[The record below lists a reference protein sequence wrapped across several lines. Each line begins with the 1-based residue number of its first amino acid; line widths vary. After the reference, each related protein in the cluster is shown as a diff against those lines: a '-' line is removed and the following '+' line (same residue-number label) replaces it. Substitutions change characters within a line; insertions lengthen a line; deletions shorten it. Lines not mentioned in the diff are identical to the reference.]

1 MVSRHM
7 TPQEIED
14 HKTVEYYSAAVTAWF
29 NTALKHD
36 KSILTLAAGGIGLL
50 ITLLTTVGL
59 STAEALVLYVFAIG
73 CFVVALVS
81 VLIVFRNNKIHIEN
95 ILAGKQTGTDPCLA
109 KVDLVAIWAFG
120 LGVVLT
126 AVIGISAAIH
136 SFTTKEKF
144 MATEGSKTTPST
156 SLNESFNGA
165 ARIQPSG
172 DFTKSFNG
180 AANLQPQPAASAP
193 ASPPTTVASTPATS
207 SPAQAS
213 NGK

>member
-1 MVSRHM
+1 M

-14 HKTVEYYSAAVTAWF
+14 HKRIEYYSAAVTAWF
-29 NTALKHD
+29 NTALEHD

-59 STAEALVLYVFAIG
+59 STAEALVLYILAIG

-81 VLIVFRNNKIHIEN
+81 VLIVFRDNKIHIEN
-95 ILAGKQTGTDPCLA
+95 ILTGKETGTDPCLA
-109 KVDLVAIWAFG
+109 KVDGVAIWAFG

-126 AVIGISAAIH
+126 AVIGVSAAIH
-136 SFTTKEKF
+136 SFTTKEKL
-144 MATEGSKTTPST
+144 MATESNKTTQPT
-156 SLNESFNGA
+156 SINESFNGA
-165 ARIQPSG
+165 ARIQPTS

-193 ASPPTTVASTPATS
+193 VSQSTTAASTPTTTP
-207 SPAQAS
+207 PAQTG

>member
-1 MVSRHM
+1 M

-14 HKTVEYYSAAVTAWF
+14 HKRIEYYSAAVTAWF
-29 NTALKHD
+29 NTALEHD

-59 STAEALVLYVFAIG
+59 STAEALVLYILAIG

-81 VLIVFRNNKIHIEN
+81 VLIVFRDNKIHIEN
-95 ILAGKQTGTDPCLA
+95 ILTGKETGTDPCLA
-109 KVDLVAIWAFG
+109 KVDGVAIWAFG

-126 AVIGISAAIH
+126 AVIGVSAAIH
-136 SFTTKEKF
+136 SFTTKEKL
-144 MATEGSKTTPST
+144 MATESNKTTQPT
-156 SLNESFNGA
+156 SINESFNGA
-165 ARIQPSG
+165 ARIQPTS

-193 ASPPTTVASTPATS
+193 VSQSTTAASTPTTTP
-207 SPAQAS
+207 PAQTS

>member
-1 MVSRHM
+1 M

-14 HKTVEYYSAAVTAWF
+14 HKRIEYYSAAVTAWF
-29 NTALKHD
+29 NTALEHD

-59 STAEALVLYVFAIG
+59 STAEALVLYILAIG

-81 VLIVFRNNKIHIEN
+81 VLIVFRDNKIHIEN
-95 ILAGKQTGTDPCLA
+95 ILTGKETGTDPCLA
-109 KVDLVAIWAFG
+109 KVDGVAIWAFG

-126 AVIGISAAIH
+126 AVIGVSAAIH
-136 SFTTKEKF
+136 SFTTKEKL
-144 MATEGSKTTPST
+144 MATESNKTTQPT
-156 SLNESFNGA
+156 SINESFNGA
-165 ARIQPSG
+165 ARIQPTG

-193 ASPPTTVASTPATS
+193 VSQSTTAASTPTTTP
-207 SPAQAS
+207 PAQTG

>member
-1 MVSRHM
+1 M

-14 HKTVEYYSAAVTAWF
+14 HKRIEYYSAAVTAWF
-29 NTALKHD
+29 NTALEHD

-59 STAEALVLYVFAIG
+59 STAEALVLYILAIG

-81 VLIVFRNNKIHIEN
+81 VLIVFRDNKIHIEN
-95 ILAGKQTGTDPCLA
+95 ILTGKETGTDPCLA
-109 KVDLVAIWAFG
+109 KVDGVAIWAFG

-126 AVIGISAAIH
+126 AVIGVSAAIH
-136 SFTTKEKF
+136 SFTTKEKP
-144 MATEGSKTTPST
+144 MATESNKTTQPT
-156 SLNESFNGA
+156 SINESFNGA
-165 ARIQPSG
+165 ARIQPTG

-193 ASPPTTVASTPATS
+193 VSQSTTAASTPTTTP
-207 SPAQAS
+207 PAQTS

>member
-1 MVSRHM
+1 M

-14 HKTVEYYSAAVTAWF
+14 HKKIEYYSAAVTAWF
-29 NTALKHD
+29 NTALEHD

-59 STAEALVLYVFAIG
+59 STAEALVLYIFAIG

-81 VLIVFRNNKIHIEN
+81 VLIVFRDNKIHIEN
-95 ILAGKQTGTDPCLA
+95 ILTGKEIGTDPCLA
-109 KVDLVAIWAFG
+109 KVDGVAIWAFG

-136 SFTTKEKF
+136 SFTTKEKT
-144 MATEGSKTTPST
+144 MATESNKATQSSPI
-156 SLNESFNGA
+156 NESFNGA
-165 ARIQPSG
+165 ARIQPTG

-180 AANLQPQPAASAP
+180 AANLQPQPSASAP
-193 ASPPTTVASTPATS
+193 AASSTVVVPTQTPTTTTPT
-207 SPAQAS
+207 QTS

>member
-1 MVSRHM
+1 M

-14 HKTVEYYSAAVTAWF
+14 HKRIEYYSAAVTAWF
-29 NTALKHD
+29 NTALEHD

-59 STAEALVLYVFAIG
+59 STAEALVLYILAIG

-81 VLIVFRNNKIHIEN
+81 VLIVFRDNKIHIEN
-95 ILAGKQTGTDPCLA
+95 ILTGKETGTDPCLA
-109 KVDLVAIWAFG
+109 KVDGVAIWAFG

-126 AVIGISAAIH
+126 AVIGVSAAIH
-136 SFTTKEKF
+136 SFTTKEKP
-144 MATEGSKTTPST
+144 MATESNKTTQPT
-156 SLNESFNGA
+156 SINESFNGA
-165 ARIQPSG
+165 ARIQPTS

-193 ASPPTTVASTPATS
+193 VSQSTTAASTPTTTP
-207 SPAQAS
+207 PAQTS

>member
-1 MVSRHM
+1 M

-14 HKTVEYYSAAVTAWF
+14 HKKIEYYSAAVTAWF
-29 NTALKHD
+29 NTALEHD

-59 STAEALVLYVFAIG
+59 STAEALVLYIFAIG

-81 VLIVFRNNKIHIEN
+81 VLIVFRDNKIHIEN
-95 ILAGKQTGTDPCLA
+95 ILTGKETGTDPCLA
-109 KVDLVAIWAFG
+109 KVDGVAIWAFG

-136 SFTTKEKF
+136 SFTTKEKT
-144 MATEGSKTTPST
+144 MATESNKATQSSPI
-156 SLNESFNGA
+156 NESFNGA
-165 ARIQPSG
+165 ARIQPTG

-180 AANLQPQPAASAP
+180 AANLQPQPSASAP
-193 ASPPTTVASTPATS
+193 AASSTVVVPTQTPTTTTPT
-207 SPAQAS
+207 QTS

>member
-1 MVSRHM
+1 M

-14 HKTVEYYSAAVTAWF
+14 HKKIEYYSAAVTAWF
-29 NTALKHD
+29 NTALEHD

-50 ITLLTTVGL
+50 ITLLTAVGI
-59 STAEALVLYVFAIG
+59 STAEALLLYIFAIC

-81 VLIVFRNNKIHIEN
+81 VLIVFSSNKNHIES
-95 ILAGKQTGTDPCLA
+95 ILTVGQKGTDPCLA
-109 KVDLVAIWAFG
+109 KADGVAIWAFG

-126 AVIGISAAIH
+126 ATIAISAAIH
-136 SFTTKEKF
+136 SFTTKEKP
-144 MATEGSKTTPST
+144 MATESNKTTQPS

-165 ARIQPSG
+165 ARIQPTG

-180 AANLQPQPAASAP
+180 AANLQPQP
-193 ASPPTTVASTPATS
+193 TTSTPAAYSTTVVPTPTPT
-207 SPAQAS
+207 PATTTPTQTS

>member
-1 MVSRHM
+1 M
-7 TPQEIED
+7 TPQEIDD
-14 HKTVEYYSAAVTAWF
+14 HKTVEFYSAAVTAWF
-29 NTALKHD
+29 NTALEHD

-59 STAEALVLYVFAIG
+59 STAEALVLYVFAIC
-73 CFVVALVS
+73 CFVIAIVS
-81 VLIVFRNNKIHIEN
+81 VLIVFRNNKPHIEN
-95 ILAGKQTGTDPCLA
+95 ILAGKLTGSDPRLA
-109 KVDLVAIWAFG
+109 KVDAVAVWAFG

-126 AVIGISAAIH
+126 AIIGISAAIH
-136 SFTTKEKF
+136 SFTTKEKS
-144 MATEGSKTTPST
+144 MATEPNKTTHSAPI
-156 SLNESFNGA
+156 NESFNGA
-165 ARIQPSG
+165 AKIQPTG
-172 DFTKSFNG
+172 DFSKSFNG

>member
-1 MVSRHM
+1 M

-14 HKTVEYYSAAVTAWF
+14 HKRIEYYSAAVTAWF
-29 NTALKHD
+29 NTALEHD

-59 STAEALVLYVFAIG
+59 STAEALVLYILAIG

-81 VLIVFRNNKIHIEN
+81 VLIVFRDNKIHIEN
-95 ILAGKQTGTDPCLA
+95 ILTGKETGTDPCLA
-109 KVDLVAIWAFG
+109 KVDGVAIWAFG

-126 AVIGISAAIH
+126 AVIGVSAAIH
-136 SFTTKEKF
+136 SFTTKEKP
-144 MATEGSKTTPST
+144 MATESNKTTQPT
-156 SLNESFNGA
+156 SINESFNGA
-165 ARIQPSG
+165 ARIQPTG

-193 ASPPTTVASTPATS
+193 VSQSTTAASTPTTTP
-207 SPAQAS
+207 PAQTG